1 MADPAGEIQAA
12 GSVVWRPAAGGEV
25 AVIHRPRYDDWS
37 FPKGKCEPGEHVLAT
52 AVREVA
58 EETGVRVILGRPLS
72 TTRYD
77 SGGQRKR
84 VSYWAGRPQEPLS
97 GFVPNAE
104 VDRLEWL
111 PIPAALGRLS
121 YQRDVQVLTEF
132 ADGPAQTVPCILLRH
147 ATAGSKSDWQGNDL
161 ARPLDPRGAAM
172 AESLAQLLS
181 CFGPC
186 RVITSAAERC
196 VATVRPYAVLTGAQI
211 ELEPLFTVGQEGRG
225 RAAVDR
231 AAVDRAAVDRAAV
244 DRAAVDQAVVD
255 RAAAARAAAIAADG
269 RPVVIC
275 AHRENL
281 PLLLD
286 AACSALRS
294 GRPGSPVLPKGG
306 FWVLHSSDGTMV
318 SAERHHPARE

>member
-1 MADPAGEIQAA
+1 MADPPGEVQAA
-12 GSVVWRPAAGGEV
+12 GAVVWRPAAGGEV
-25 AVIHRPRYDDWS
+25 ALIHRSRYDDWS
-37 FPKGKCEPGEHVLAT
+37 FPKGKCEPGEHVLAA

-58 EETGVRVILGRPLS
+58 EETGVRVILGRPLG

-77 SGGQRKR
+77 SGGQHKR
-84 VSYWAGRPQEPLS
+84 VSYWAGHSREPLS

-121 YQRDVQVLTEF
+121 YQRDVRVLTRF
-132 ADGPAQTVPCILLRH
+132 AGGPAQTVPCILLRH

-161 ARPLDPRGAAM
+161 ARPLDSRGTAA

-196 VATVRPYAVLTGAQI
+196 VATVRPYAALIGAQI
-211 ELEPLFTVGQEGRG
+211 ELEPLFTVRRKGRG
-225 RAAVDR
+225 RAADDR
-231 AAVDRAAVDRAAV
+231 AFAGQAAAAP
-244 DRAAVDQAVVD
+244 AGAD
-255 RAAAARAAAIAADG
+255 RAAADLAAADRAASIAADG

-286 AACSALRS
+286 AACSGLRS
-294 GRPGSPVLPKGG
+294 GWPGSPMLPKGG
-306 FWVLHSSDGTMV
+306 FWVLHSSAGTLV